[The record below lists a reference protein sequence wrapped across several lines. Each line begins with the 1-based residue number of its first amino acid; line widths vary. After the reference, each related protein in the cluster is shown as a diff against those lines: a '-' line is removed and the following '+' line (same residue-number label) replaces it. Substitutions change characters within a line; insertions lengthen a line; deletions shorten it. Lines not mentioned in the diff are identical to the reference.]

1 MPEMFDMECA
11 RPAKLAETPVKE
23 IQELEEK
30 LGVTLVAYE
39 KIRPYKKLTAAG
51 IAKLKTAE
59 KETGAILVAY
69 EA

>member
-1 MPEMFDMECA
+1 M
-11 RPAKLAETPVKE
+11 KE
-23 IQELEEK
+23 IQDLEEK

-39 KIRPYKKLTAAG
+39 KLPSYKKLTAAG
-51 IAKLKTAE
+51 VAKLKATE

>member
-1 MPEMFDMECA
+1 MECA
-11 RPAKLAETPVKE
+11 RPAKLTKTTVKE
-23 IQELEEK
+23 VQELEEK

-39 KIRPYKKLTAAG
+39 KLPSYKKLTAAG
-51 IAKLKTAE
+51 VARLKAAE

>member
-1 MPEMFDMECA
+1 MTCVQ
-11 RPAKLAETPVKE
+11 PAKLAKAPVKQ
-23 IQELEEK
+23 IQDLEEK

-39 KIRPYKKLTAAG
+39 KVPAYKKLTPAG
-51 IAKLKTAE
+51 LTRLKTAE

>member
-1 MPEMFDMECA
+1 MECP
-11 RPAKLAETPVKE
+11 RPAKLGKAPVKE

-39 KIRPYKKLTAAG
+39 KIPAYKKLTASG
-51 IAKLKTAE
+51 VAKLKAAE

>member
-1 MPEMFDMECA
+1 MPEVFTMECV
-11 RPAKLAETPVKE
+11 RPAKIAKARVKE

-39 KIRPYKKLTAAG
+39 RIPSYKKLTPAG
-51 IAKLKTAE
+51 LKKLKAAE
-59 KETGAILVAY
+59 DDTGAILVAY

>member
-1 MPEMFDMECA
+1 MSCV
-11 RPAKLAETPVKE
+11 RPAKLAKAPVQE
-23 IQELEEK
+23 IQTLEEK

-39 KIRPYKKLTAAG
+39 KIPPYKKLSVADVT
-51 IAKLKTAE
+51 KLKAAE

>member
-1 MPEMFDMECA
+1 MECV
-11 RPAKLAETPVKE
+11 RPAKLEKAPVKE
-23 IQELEEK
+23 IQEIEAK

-39 KIRPYKKLTAAG
+39 KIPQYKKLSAAG
-51 IAKLKTAE
+51 ITKLKAAE

>member
-1 MPEMFDMECA
+1 MECA
-11 RPAKLAETPVKE
+11 RPAKLAKAPVKE

-39 KIRPYKKLTAAG
+39 KIPQYKKLSAAG
-51 IAKLKTAE
+51 ITKLKAAE

>member
-1 MPEMFDMECA
+1 MECA
-11 RPAKLAETPVKE
+11 RPAKLAKAQVKE
-23 IQELEEK
+23 IQDFEEK

-39 KIRPYKKLTAAG
+39 KIRSYKKLTAAG
-51 IAKLKTAE
+51 VAKLKAAE